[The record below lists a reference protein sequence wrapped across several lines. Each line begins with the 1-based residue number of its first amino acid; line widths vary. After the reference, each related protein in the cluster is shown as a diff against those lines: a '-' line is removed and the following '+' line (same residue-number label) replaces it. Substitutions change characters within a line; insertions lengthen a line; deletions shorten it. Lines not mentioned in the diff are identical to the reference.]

1 MRIVCQSA
9 AQLGSK
15 SFKTVVVMK
24 IVPNIPLTR
33 PAGDHP
39 WRARLWAAGVMF
51 AAVAADQT
59 VKQLL
64 LSGAVDL
71 DGTSLIPGVVSVD
84 FAWNRGISFSLLRPS
99 TGLGS
104 LLLSAGAAAIVAALL
119 VWAVRARRARVALAI
134 GLMVGGALGNLIDR
148 CLYGAVFDFLV
159 VRLGDITL
167 FVCNLADIAITLGA
181 FGLVIDSLL
190 ARPSD
195 PAIG

>member
-181 FGLVIDSLL
+181 FALVIDSLL
-190 ARPSD
+190 ARSSD
-195 PAIG
+195 PAVG

>member
-1 MRIVCQSA
+1 
-9 AQLGSK
+9 
-15 SFKTVVVMK
+15 MK
-24 IVPNIPLTR
+24 IVPNIARTR
-33 PAGDHP
+33 PVGDHP
-39 WRARLWAAGVMF
+39 RRARLWAAGAMF

-59 VKQLL
+59 VKRLL

-71 DGTSLIPGVVSVD
+71 DGTTLIPGVASVA

-104 LLLSAGAAAIVAALL
+104 VLLSAGAAGIVAALL
-119 VWAVRARRARVALAI
+119 VWAVRARRARVAVAI

-159 VRLGDITL
+159 VRIGDVTL
-167 FVCNLADIAITLGA
+167 FVCNLADMAITLGA

-190 ARPSD
+190 ARSSD